1 MNVKPS
7 VEKIFCN
14 NYVCFIRTRKFQV
27 GLPVLIFFQTVEAR
41 FALTLL
47 FDLFFQKI
55 GGPRR
60 ISKFKKIYIYI
71 YQSLIILL
79 DGKLEG
85 MRAYFIGSTKKNQE
99 SSGLV
104 NFK

>member
-1 MNVKPS
+1 MKPS
-7 VEKIFCN
+7 VETIFCN

-47 FDLFFQKI
+47 FDLFFQKT

-60 ISKFKKIYIYI
+60 ISKFKKIYI

>member
-1 MNVKPS
+1 MKPS
-7 VEKIFCN
+7 VETIFCN

-55 GGPRR
+55 GGQ
-60 ISKFKKIYIYI
+60 KNIYI